1 LFSVIGF
8 YGSNGTINLAQLL
21 NLKLQPFEKMAAHTI
36 STSLMIGGGLLTYAA
51 AGLVRAMRRHA
62 GLQQLYE
69 AAATSAIAEFNKKDS
84 GLEFDRQKQTFSR
97 TDGDGIYEFKWW
109 GSDKLTEKEPEIA
122 IHRHKQAHGFY
133 LLGKETRYTT
143 PAYVSVGNGVMMP
156 IGGGRPYE
164 VEKTLYSLF
173 LARKEGAHNSAHSY
187 TRYTNYRCTGGDYLP
202 VVYDTK
208 LNSLNF
214 REVVKYIDNRCLDY
228 YISAATTS
236 SYPAQKDTTTSTS
249 IVPSAGGAPSIVP
262 SAGNDPAGNLYVF
275 LDNQLDIGQRV
286 VEYDSTRTDDKG
298 VLDTR
303 PVFFARFKAM
313 RHFNQYNGYY
323 ARNINDIFWRYALDA
338 RLPLTFISCVL
349 GSVVTYM
356 NW

>member
-1 LFSVIGF
+1 
-8 YGSNGTINLAQLL
+8 
-21 NLKLQPFEKMAAHTI
+21 MAATTI
-36 STSLMIGGGLLTYAA
+36 STGLMVGGGLLTYAA
-51 AGLVRAMRRHA
+51 AGLVRAMRRQA
-62 GLQQLYE
+62 GLQQLFE
-69 AAATSAIAEFNKKDS
+69 AATTSTRATANTKDS
-84 GLEFDRQKQTFSR
+84 GPEFDQQKQTFSR
-97 TDGDGIYEFKWW
+97 TDGDGLYEFKWW
-109 GSDKLTEKEPEIA
+109 GSDKLTEKEPEIT

-156 IGGGRPYE
+156 VGGGRPYE

-173 LARKEGAHNSAHSY
+173 LARKEGVHNSAYSY
-187 TRYTNYRCTGGDYLP
+187 SRYTNYRCTGGNYLP

-214 REVVKYIDNRCLDY
+214 REVVKYIDNMCLDY
-228 YISAATTS
+228 YISAAATS
-236 SYPAQKDTTTSTS
+236 SYPAQKDATTSTAIVPSAGGAPS

-286 VEYDSTRTDDKG
+286 VEYDSSHPDDKG
-298 VLDTR
+298 VLDSR
-303 PVFFARFKAM
+303 PIFFARFKAM
-313 RHFNQYNGYY
+313 RHFNNYNGYY
-323 ARNINDIFWRYALDA
+323 ARDINDIFWRYGMDA
-338 RLPLTFISCVL
+338 RYPLTFISGIL
-349 GSVVTYM
+349 GSWLTWY

>member
-1 LFSVIGF
+1 
-8 YGSNGTINLAQLL
+8 
-21 NLKLQPFEKMAAHTI
+21 MAAI
-36 STSLMIGGGLLTYAA
+36 STSLMIGGGLITYAA
-51 AGLVRAMRRHA
+51 AGIVRMMRRQA

-69 AAATSAIAEFNKKDS
+69 AATTSAMANRKNTNDSTAAEPES
-84 GLEFDRQKQTFSR
+84 GQQTFTRSDK
-97 TDGDGIYEFKWW
+97 DGLCEFKWW
-109 GSDKLTEKEPEIA
+109 SQKALTEKDPEIA
-122 IHRHKQAHGFY
+122 IYKHNRAHGFY

-156 IGGGRPYE
+156 IGGGRPYD

-173 LARKEGAHNSAHSY
+173 LARKEGAHNSAY
-187 TRYTNYRCTGGDYLP
+187 PYNRYTNYRCTGGQYLP

-228 YISAATTS
+228 YVTAPTTS
-236 SYPAQKDTTTSTS
+236 SPGQNTESKTNNF
-249 IVPSAGGAPSIVP
+249 VP

-286 VEYDSTRTDDKG
+286 VEYDSTHPDDKG
-298 VLDTR
+298 VLDSR
-303 PVFFARFKAM
+303 PIYFTRFKAM

-323 ARNINDIFWRYALDA
+323 ARDINDIFWRYGMDA
-338 RLPLTFISCVL
+338 RYPLTFISGLVGGVL
-349 GSVVTYM
+349 TYW